1 MEHNGDAGSVQARR
15 CVAAVKQGLGSL
27 RSRQASCHT
36 IRSPELKHVIAAGLA
51 GICVTSGAWAQS
63 SVTLYGSL
71 DAGVAYVSNVG
82 GSSKWMLEQ
91 GNMQPDRW
99 GLRGVED
106 LGGGMKAVFQLENGF
121 YTNNGA
127 FAKANTL
134 FNRQAYVGLSS
145 SQFGTLTLGHQTPFS
160 FDVLGPFSTAYL
172 AASWYAFH
180 PGNIDQLAD
189 TGVVPYDNSVKYKSP
204 SWYGLSLGAMMGLGN
219 TTNFA
224 TGRTMSFALS
234 YANGPFK
241 AGASWSNER
250 NRTVSIATI
259 GVDAFQGQP
268 AATYMADKVENM
280 GAGASYRFGKLLVH
294 GLYTRTKLQSN
305 GYSDTFQSY
314 DAGANY
320 QFTAANSVAGGAATS
335 TLSGR
340 RWTQVMIGDVYA
352 LSKSTQVYV
361 NALYQHA
368 NSNAHAAFFTAGVS
382 SGRNQTIVLTGIHH
396 SF

>member
-1 MEHNGDAGSVQARR
+1 
-15 CVAAVKQGLGSL
+15 
-27 RSRQASCHT
+27 
-36 IRSPELKHVIAAGLA
+36 LKNVIAV
-51 GICVTSGAWAQS
+51 GIAALCVSSGAWAQS

-71 DAGVAYVSNVG
+71 DAGVAYISNVG

-106 LGGGMKAVFQLENGF
+106 LGGGLKALFQLENGF
-121 YTNNGA
+121 YTNTGA

-134 FNRQAYVGLSS
+134 FNRQAYVGLGSS
-145 SQFGTLTLGHQTPFS
+145 RFGTLTLGNQTPFS

-189 TGVVPYDNSVKYKSP
+189 TGVVPYNNAVKYKSP
-204 SWYGLSLGAMMGLGN
+204 AWYGLSFGAMMGLGN
-219 TTNFA
+219 TTNFS
-224 TGRTMSFALS
+224 TGRTMSFSLS

-241 AGASWSNER
+241 AGATWSNEHD
-250 NRTVSIATI
+250 RTVSMATTGI
-259 GVDAFQGQP
+259 GTFQGQP
-268 AATYMADKVENM
+268 SATYIADKVENM

-305 GYSDTFQSY
+305 GQSDTFQSY
-314 DAGANY
+314 DAGADY
-320 QFTAANSVAGGAATS
+320 QFTAANSVVGGAATS

-340 RWTQVMIGDVYA
+340 RWTQAMIGDIYA

-368 NSNAHAAFFTAGVS
+368 NSNAQAAFFTAGVS
-382 SGRNQTIVLTGIHH
+382 GGRNQTIVLTGIHH